1 MSKKIYFIVSLLLSL
16 LSVLSVYYKYM
27 ERLDAGLF
35 TTAGTDNTSA
45 PSLGVLIVLVIVLL
59 LTVILHLALHAFLY
73 YYVVANTRFSLIELS
88 IIYIRKDSI
97 TLNVIRIASY
107 IWVLYTL
114 ISYVN
119 LNIYPYWIYV
129 ASILIA
135 FNYAV
140 WLLTILNERNKSQ
153 LAT

>member
-1 MSKKIYFIVSLLLSL
+1 MSKKTYFIVSLLVSL

-35 TTAGTDNTSA
+35 STTGNDNASA
-45 PSLGVLIVLVIVLL
+45 PGLGLLIVLVIILFV
-59 LTVILHLALHAFLY
+59 TVIFHLALHAFLF
-73 YYVVANTRFSLIELS
+73 YYVMTNKRYNHIKLS

-119 LNIYPYWIYV
+119 LNIYPYWIYA